1 MTLDLIGTYVEKS
14 LAQCLTLKVSKKTI
28 SGFKE
33 GNQPRVKE
41 TD

>member
-1 MTLDLIGTYVEKS
+1 MTLDLIGTCVEKS
-14 LAQCLTLKVSKKTI
+14 LAQCLTVKVSKKII
-28 SGFKE
+28 SGLKE